1 MAKWPGLRPL
11 HHWQTIEGVRFQSYR
26 IDSHRVPLISDDS
39 RISIQQHGDFWI
51 ARVNGVEVIDCGLV
65 RRFNNEVD
73 AVRAA
78 LAKL

>member
-1 MAKWPGLRPL
+1 M

-26 IDSHRVPLISDDS
+26 IDSHRVPLISDNS